1 MQDKQ
6 YLNQIRFYN
15 TKEFYMR
22 RITTN
27 ALVIIA
33 VTFVAIMLTAPT
45 SQAATVDVN
54 IVGFAFVPDT
64 VFITAGDL
72 VKWTNSDAAPHTS
85 TSDAPMWDSGNLNQG
100 QSYSF
105 QFNTP
110 GTFPYHCSIH
120 PSMLA
125 VVIVEAAPVPGL
137 STYGTALLVLML
149 MLAAFF
155 VYRRKSSV
163 VPA

>member
-1 MQDKQ
+1 
-6 YLNQIRFYN
+6 
-15 TKEFYMR
+15 MR
-22 RITTN
+22 RLTRNTL
-27 ALVIIA
+27 AVVA
-33 VTFVAIMLTAPT
+33 VTLMAIVLMAPT
-45 SQAATVDVN
+45 SQADTVDVN
-54 IVGFAFVPDT
+54 IQGFAFVPDT
-64 VFITAGDL
+64 VIITAGDM

-85 TSDAPMWDSGNLNQG
+85 TSDTPMWDSGNLNQG

-120 PSMLA
+120 PTMLA

-155 VYRRKSSV
+155 VYRRKSS
-163 VPA
+163 AATA